1 MKRDD
6 LLARVGG
13 VKPVAIT
20 EPSLRSTAV
29 SPSYLTR
36 ARTLPRCTIMLS
48 SRRRNTKGGPSWKEI
63 VITLL
68 LYTKKGL
75 LPAREEPVGDLSR
88 GDAKHPDG
96 LEFGDAPIVEQ

>member
-29 SPSYLTR
+29 SPSNLTS
-36 ARTLPRCTIMLS
+36 ARTLPKCTIMFS
-48 SRRRNTKGGPSWKEI
+48 SRRRNTKGGPSWKEN

-68 LYTKKGL
+68 LYTKKGS
-75 LPAREEPVGDLSR
+75 LPAKRAGRDLSR